1 MSGRPTTRKRK
12 ILSLE
17 QRLDVCRLV
26 ERGEWL
32 RKIAESFRMGLSTV
46 IVIYRN
52 RCQLTDFV
60 PYMDTSSSCSS
71 RKWIKRTA
79 SSALDSEIYT
89 CGSSSNV
96 HFTNQ

>member
-17 QRLDVCRLV
+17 RQLDVCRLV
-26 ERGEWL
+26 ERGESL
-32 RKIAESFRMGLSTV
+32 RKIAESFRMGLFTV
-46 IVIYRN
+46 IAIYRN

-71 RKWIKRTA
+71 RKWIKRAA